1 MKSHGGG
8 KARSLEQHVPLKL
21 VGYNRER
28 GRKLVPQHLQ
38 SANLR
43 PGLSSVWQSPPPS
56 LLLSGI
62 FLPLP
67 RPSSTPPHHIPA
79 TPPAHTPFPLP
90 TSPQGLRRKLF
101 FYNLL
106 VPGNRLPRG
115 GASFEFLRPRP
126 LPPPTHSDWRVYG
139 GGAEGSCRDVSRR
152 NLSLGSK
159 RTSQKRL
166 LGEVGGYGGGGGRSR
181 ECAVARS
188 GAPPFSREPNKERT
202 AQPTWAWSPASSP
215 TPSPGFQAQGL
226 GLAAGFLAYLQRPP
240 NRPFLQHLKHKNSSF
255 SSVPRFNMV
264 I

>member
-1 MKSHGGG
+1 M
-8 KARSLEQHVPLKL
+8 PLKL

-139 GGAEGSCRDVSRR
+139 GGAEAGAV
-152 NLSLGSK
+152 G
-159 RTSQKRL
+159 TSVGEICPLDRSALPKKDSWGRWGGTVGVAGGAASARWRVRERL
-166 LGEVGGYGGGGGRSR
+166 LLAASR
-181 ECAVARS
+181 TRRELPNQHGL
-188 GAPPFSREPNKERT
+188 GAPPLLPPHLLDSRLRV
-202 AQPTWAWSPASSP
+202 WGSLL
-215 TPSPGFQAQGL
+215 GFWLTCRGHQID
-226 GLAAGFLAYLQRPP
+226 
-240 NRPFLQHLKHKNSSF
+240 HF
-255 SSVPRFNMV
+255 SST
-264 I
+264 

>member
-1 MKSHGGG
+1 MC
-8 KARSLEQHVPLKL
+8 
-21 VGYNRER
+21 
-28 GRKLVPQHLQ
+28 RKLVPQHLQ

-67 RPSSTPPHHIPA
+67 QPSSTPRHYIPA

-90 TSPQGLRRKLF
+90 TLPHGLRRKLF
-101 FYNLL
+101 FYNLP

-115 GASFEFLRPRP
+115 GASFEFLRPRL
-126 LPPPTHSDWRVYG
+126 LPPPTHSDWRVHG
-139 GGAEGSCRDVSRR
+139 GGAEAGAV
-152 NLSLGSK
+152 G
-159 RTSQKRL
+159 TSVAEICPLDQSALPKKTP
-166 LGEVGGYGGGGGRSR
+166 GGGGGYGGGGGRSR

-215 TPSPGFQAQGL
+215 TTSPGFQAQGL
-226 GLAAGFLAYLQRPP
+226 GLLAGFLAYLQRPP
-240 NRPFLQHLKHKNSSF
+240 NRPSLQHPRHKNSSF
-255 SSVPRFNMV
+255 SIRPLL
-264 I
+264 